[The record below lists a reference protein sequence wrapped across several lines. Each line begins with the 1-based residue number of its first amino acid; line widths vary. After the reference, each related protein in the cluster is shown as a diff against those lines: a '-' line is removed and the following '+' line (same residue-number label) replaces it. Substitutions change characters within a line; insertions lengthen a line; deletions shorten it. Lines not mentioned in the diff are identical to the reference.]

1 MEVSFTYKGNATT
14 IQCKSSEQMK
24 DICKKFAYKV
34 GINIDT
40 VFFIHDGIKINDE
53 LTFIQLANENDKKEK
68 KMKVLVYE
76 IEKITNT
83 GDLSKSK
90 EIICPQCG
98 DENILI
104 NFKNYRISLSG
115 CRNGHNTN
123 NLLFNNFINTQKIDL
138 SKIICNKCNKINK
151 NDAYNK
157 EFFRCNK
164 CNMNLCP
171 LCKLNHDTSHNI
183 INYDKKNYACPGHNC
198 FYIKYCNQCK
208 KNICMHCEKNHK
220 NHDII
225 YLGDILPDKENSVNI
240 LNELKENIEK
250 LNAEI
255 SNIIN
260 KLNQVRE
267 NLRIYYSIAFD
278 VINNYD
284 IQYINY
290 HLLKN
295 LNALNN
301 FNNIILKDI
310 KETFNND
317 NIINKI
323 NNMINIYNKMNNINN
338 KKNDVLYL
346 ENYKCDKI
354 INLKGEVTSILL
366 LKNKKRYSNLYDK
379 WLY

>member
-1 MEVSFTYKGNATT
+1 MEVSFSYKGSVIT
-14 IQCKSSEQMK
+14 IQCKSSEQMN

-40 VFFIHDGIKINDE
+40 VFFIHDGIKINGE
-53 LTFIQLANENDKKEK
+53 LTFMQLANENDKKEK

-104 NFKNYRISLSG
+104 NIKNYRISLSG

-138 SKIICNKCNKINK
+138 SKIICNKCNKTNK

-171 LCKLNHDTSHNI
+171 LCKLNHDTSHSI
-183 INYDKKNYACPGHNC
+183 INYDKKNYVCPEHNC

-208 KNICMHCEKNHK
+208 KNICMHCEKKHK

-240 LNELKENIEK
+240 LNELKE
-250 LNAEI
+250 
-255 SNIIN
+255 
-260 KLNQVRE
+260 
-267 NLRIYYSIAFD
+267 
-278 VINNYD
+278 
-284 IQYINY
+284 
-290 HLLKN
+290 
-295 LNALNN
+295 
-301 FNNIILKDI
+301 
-310 KETFNND
+310 
-317 NIINKI
+317 
-323 NNMINIYNKMNNINN
+323 
-338 KKNDVLYL
+338 
-346 ENYKCDKI
+346 
-354 INLKGEVTSILL
+354 
-366 LKNKKRYSNLYDK
+366 
-379 WLY
+379 